1 MEMHTTFELLPG
13 MEFDFKGDD
22 DVWLFIDH
30 KLVMDLG
37 GLHVSLSHI
46 TYFDDLGLTYYR
58 TYPFDFFYCERQTVQ
73 SDIKITTNVPVGRTK
88 GRLSKN
94 WKRDYGSLD

>member
-1 MEMHTTFELLPG
+1 MFELLPG

-22 DVWLFIDH
+22 DVRLLIDN

-37 GLHVSLSHI
+37 GLHVSLSHT
-46 TYFDDLGLTYYR
+46 TYCDDLGLTYYK
-58 TYPFDFFYCERQTVQ
+58 TYPFDFFCCERQTVQ
-73 SDIKITTNVPVGRTK
+73 SDIKIVTNVPLGRSE

-94 WKRDYGSLD
+94 WKRDYRSLD